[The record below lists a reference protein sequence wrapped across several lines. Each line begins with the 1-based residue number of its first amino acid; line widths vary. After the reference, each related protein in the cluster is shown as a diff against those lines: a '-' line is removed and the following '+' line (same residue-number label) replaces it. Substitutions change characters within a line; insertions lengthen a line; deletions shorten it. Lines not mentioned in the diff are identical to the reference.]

1 MKGTIAV
8 KGMAMADVY
17 PVCEIKGDIRAQKM
31 EDVEVELKKLD
42 EAKKGCMESLT
53 RLIEKLQNETDKES
67 AEILDF
73 QLLLLEDDNYF
84 GAIREIVKA
93 QKVNCEYAIVSRSES
108 YRSELAA
115 LDNPYLN
122 ERTADITDLERRL
135 LNVLSGGMEHDMEDG
150 SWVVAA
156 EDLTPSQVVELGKKR
171 LKGIILEKGGLSS
184 HCVILARSMNIPCM
198 IGVKGALEKMK
209 RGKKFY
215 WIVSTG
221 K

>member
-115 LDNPYLN
+115 LDNPYLYSKN
-122 ERTADITDLERRL
+122 
-135 LNVLSGGMEHDMEDG
+135 GGYYG
-150 SWVVAA
+150 F
-156 EDLTPSQVVELGKKR
+156 GKKIAECTIR
-171 LKGIILEKGGLSS
+171 RYGTRYGRRFMG
-184 HCVILARSMNIPCM
+184 RS
-198 IGVKGALEKMK
+198 
-209 RGKKFY
+209 R
-215 WIVSTG
+215 
-221 K
+221 